1 MKTAVI
7 YFSYD
12 GNCEMIAE
20 QIHKALNA
28 DILRL
33 HLEDDKPRNGLAK
46 YFWGGRQVMLHKDL
60 ALKPYTITI
69 EPYDLII
76 LGAPVWA
83 GSLAP
88 PLNTFLEKT
97 KITGKKIA
105 LFCCHGGGKGKAL
118 EKLRPRISE
127 NTIVGE
133 IDFVNPTKQD
143 KQQVIGKLQ
152 GWLQSLEPGIKSQ
165 QDT

>member
-12 GNCEMIAE
+12 GNCEMIGE
-20 QIHKALNA
+20 QIHKTLNA

-33 HLEDDKPRNGLAK
+33 HLEDDKIRNGLAK
-46 YFWGGRQVMLHKDL
+46 YFWVGCQVMLHKNP
-60 ALKPYTITI
+60 ALKPYSITI
-69 EPYDLII
+69 EAYELII
-76 LGAPVWA
+76 IGAPVWA
-83 GSLAP
+83 GSPAP
-88 PLNTFLEKT
+88 PLNTFLEQT

-105 LFCCHGGGKGKAL
+105 LFCCHAGGKGKAL
-118 EKLRPRISE
+118 EKLRYMVSG

-143 KQQVIGKLQ
+143 KQGVIEKLES
-152 GWLQSLEPGIKSQ
+152 WLRSLEV
-165 QDT
+165 